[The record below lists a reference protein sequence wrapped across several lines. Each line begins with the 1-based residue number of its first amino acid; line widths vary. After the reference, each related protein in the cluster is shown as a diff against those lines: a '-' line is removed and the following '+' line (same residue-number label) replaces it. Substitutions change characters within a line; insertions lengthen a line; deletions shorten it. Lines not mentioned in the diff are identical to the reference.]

1 MENPVTPARRTQ
13 EPMIRLEH
21 VFKTFT
27 DGKDGVKA
35 LVDVNLDIMPGDI
48 FGIIGFSGA
57 GKSTLVRCINLL
69 ERPTAGRV
77 FVAGQELTSLSA
89 GGLRKARKSIGMIFQ
104 LFNLM
109 RSRTVYDNVA
119 FPLRGMHLS
128 REEKRKKVTELLRI
142 VGLENRMDAYPGML
156 SGGQKQRV
164 AIARALASNP
174 KVLLCDEATS
184 ALDPQTTQDILCLLQ
199 QLNRELGITVVV
211 ITHEMAVVKQI
222 CNRVAVMEEGRVVE
236 QGEIFDVFS
245 DPQQPITRRFIATT
259 DGVARVQ
266 EQMNEL
272 IAPLGLKRGD
282 LVVQFSFHGSSAGQ
296 ALVSSLSRTYGIDI
310 SIIYGNVEMLD
321 GKPLGKLITVFRGDP
336 GNIDAA
342 LAHIDGEHVRAE
354 VLHHAE

>member
-1 MENPVTPARRTQ
+1 MENPVTPARGTQ
-13 EPMIRLEH
+13 KPMIRLKH
-21 VFKTFT
+21 VSKTFT

-69 ERPTAGRV
+69 ERPTDGSV

-89 GGLRKARKSIGMIFQ
+89 GRLRQARKSIGMIFQ

-128 REEKRKKVTELLRI
+128 RAEKHRKVTELLRI
-142 VGLENRMDAYPGML
+142 VGLENRMNAYPGML

-184 ALDPQTTQDILCLLQ
+184 ALDPQTTQSILALLKE
-199 QLNRELGITVVV
+199 LNRELGLTIVI
-211 ITHEMAVVKQI
+211 ITHEMRVIEQV
-222 CNRVAVMEEGRVVE
+222 CSRVAIIENSRI
-236 QGEIFDVFS
+236 GEIGPVSDVFLHPKTDAAKRLIYPGGAPEFGGRRVRIAFDGTETSRPILANMVLHCSAPVNIAYADTKEIDGRQYGHMIINLPS
-245 DPQQPITRRFIATT
+245 DDATQQR
-259 DGVARVQ
+259 
-266 EQMNEL
+266 
-272 IAPLGLKRGD
+272 
-282 LVVQFSFHGSSAGQ
+282 
-296 ALVSSLSRTYGIDI
+296 
-310 SIIYGNVEMLD
+310 MLD
-321 GKPLGKLITVFRGDP
+321 YLTREGIRYEE
-336 GNIDAA
+336 A
-342 LAHIDGEHVRAE
+342 
-354 VLHHAE
+354 